1 MYQILEGG
9 VALREADMTYIPPNP
24 ENADYAGYLVFM
36 EAKEKEE
43 EIEQR

>member
-24 ENADYAGYLVFM
+24 ENADYAEYLAFI
-36 EAKEKEE
+36 ESEKSGDEK
-43 EIEQR
+43 

>member
-24 ENADYAGYLVFM
+24 ENADYAEYLAFM
-36 EAKEKEE
+36 EAAQNEDEK
-43 EIEQR
+43 